1 MSKKHISMMLLLGLF
16 PLICAGCQGFSFD
29 LNFESVNED
38 SDLNKKLFDQ
48 VPAVKDLL
56 LDTRVQT
63 YLKQQPYIYG
73 QSVDGST
80 LAILSYV
87 EPRQS
92 YRLDFYQLAAGEN
105 IQTLYLPSQTEF
117 EARMHSENGDEI
129 LEYISV
135 VQEAIERGY
144 QIKKPVKPILLV
156 PQTRYIL
163 NKDEGWYV
171 HPVRE
176 DGHLNLI
183 IENRRKEHWTIFRQD
198 LGKTGPD
205 QVFAYLLPFAENDS
219 VWTFVIFM
227 MGKEAE
233 ANVVQHF
240 NDKILSSVP
249 FDQELEHACS
259 RILAEGKEDC
269 TLAFRHDEQDPWYL
283 LVKGKQKESTG
294 SRISYQ
300 GRVDQFLILNDKKEV
315 LIKGTRQNLIHSGQ
329 SFRFPKQ
336 AQGYRLYI
344 SKSGQEPAEML
355 VIDVL
360 DKKQQVMQ
368 KLVWHWNDQQKQF
381 QQVGGNWK

>member
-1 MSKKHISMMLLLGLF
+1 MSKKHISMMLLWGLF
-16 PLICAGCQGFSFD
+16 SLICAGCQGFSFD
-29 LNFESVNED
+29 LSFESANND
-38 SDLNKKLFDQ
+38 SDLNKKLYEQ

-92 YRLDFYQLAAGEN
+92 YRMDFYQPDTGEN
-105 IQTLYLPSQTEF
+105 IQTLYLPGQTEF
-117 EARMHSENGDEI
+117 EARMHSKNGDEI
-129 LEYISV
+129 LEYINI

-163 NKDEGWYV
+163 NKDKGWYV

-183 IENRRKEHWTIFRQD
+183 IENNRGEHWTIFRQD
-198 LGKTGPD
+198 LGKTEPD

-227 MGKEAE
+227 MGKKPE

-259 RILAEGKEDC
+259 RILADGKEDC
-269 TLAFRHDEQDPWYL
+269 TLSFRHDEQAPWYL
-283 LVKGKQKESTG
+283 LVKGKQKESTD

-300 GRVDQFLILNDKKEV
+300 GRVGQFLILNNKKEI
-315 LIKGTRQNLIHSGQ
+315 LIKGTRQNLIHTGQ

-336 AQGYRLYI
+336 AHGYQLHI
-344 SKSGQEPAEML
+344 SKSGQEPAEL
-355 VIDVL
+355 LAVDVL
-360 DKKQQVMQ
+360 DKKQQVIQ
-368 KLVWHWNDQQKQF
+368 KLVWRWNDQQKQF
-381 QQVGGNWK
+381 QQVGGN